1 MRLCLMDDGNVDGNR
16 NKEIKFKN
24 TIYNFSKK
32 KSLFIAQ
39 KKEPK
44 AKQVISYIDK
54 RKR

>member
-32 KSLFIAQ
+32 KITFYCVE
-39 KKEPK
+39 KR
-44 AKQVISYIDK
+44 AKS
-54 RKR
+54 